1 MAKHKTAKKGQR
13 VAGERWQLQTAK
25 ARFSELFRRARSE
38 GPQWITRQ
46 DREAVVMLPAEEFER
61 LTGRAKQPRSLAKF
75 FCRVTSSQGGNRS
88 RTDAGLR
95 PGGRPVN
102 GFLLDTNVISE
113 LVKPTPD
120 SKVTSW
126 IDTEDESLLCLSV
139 LTLAEIRKGIAL
151 LPNAFRRV
159 SLERWLDHELVLR
172 FADRILPID
181 QAVADRWGRIA
192 AQALR
197 AKSALPVIDGL
208 LAATAMRH
216 NLTL

>member
-1 MAKHKTAKKGQR
+1 M
-13 VAGERWQLQTAK
+13 
-25 ARFSELFRRARSE
+25 S
-38 GPQWITRQ
+38 
-46 DREAVVMLPAEEFER
+46 
-61 LTGRAKQPRSLAKF
+61 
-75 FCRVTSSQGGNRS
+75 
-88 RTDAGLR
+88 
-95 PGGRPVN
+95 

-139 LTLAEIRKGIAL
+139 LTLGEIRKGIAL
-151 LPNAFRRV
+151 LPNASRRV

-216 NLTL
+216 NLTLVTRNTKAVVATGVDVFNPWTS